1 MAENLLEINNLTVT
15 YGQFKIITEVS
26 FKVKPGEIVCIAGE
40 SGCGKSTLIKAVLGL
55 KQLGAQVQEGNIIL
69 DGRDITRLG
78 VEERRQI
85 LGTQIGYVP
94 QNTRGSF
101 NNIRSYEIQYKETMN
116 CHGLPFVKADAVDV
130 FKRLNFPDA
139 EDILSYQPWEMSG
152 GMNQRMAIG
161 LAVLQKPKLMLADEA
176 TSVLDVTSQKEVIEE
191 LGIKVLPFMITV
203 NGESFRETF
212 DKSNKEFYELMAAT
226 DEIPKH
232 AQINPNTFE
241 EAYKELYDQG
251 YTDVI
256 SVSINSN
263 GSGTYNNSI
272 IGKNDFYEKN
282 PEAREKMRIFNL
294 DSKCYTIFYGYPIME
309 SVKKIRKGADADEII
324 AYLEDW
330 FNVCGIYAVPYNLKY
345 ARKSGRISAAAA
357 FAGEL
362 LGLKPIILFAD
373 GGTETV
379 EKIRGEKNI
388 VPKLVDCVERNMT
401 PQTPYIIIHGRD
413 NTLAKEVEKE
423 MIKRTGRKAEM
434 FSDIGAAVASN
445 IGPDIVAVL
454 VRRKNK

>member
-1 MAENLLEINNLTVT
+1 MAENILEVNNLTVT

-191 LGIKVLPFMITV
+191 LAQLRDELGWSILFITHNLGV
-203 NGESFRETF
+203 ASHIA
-212 DKSNKEFYELMAAT
+212 DKLGVMYAGRMVEY
-226 DEIPKH
+226 
-232 AQINPNTFE
+232 
-241 EAYKELYDQG
+241 G
-251 YTDVI
+251 
-256 SVSINSN
+256 SI
-263 GSGTYNNSI
+263 
-272 IGKNDFYEKN
+272 
-282 PEAREKMRIFNL
+282 
-294 DSKCYTIFYGYPIME
+294 
-309 SVKKIRKGADADEII
+309 KKIINNPIHPYTRALLAAIPGKDRKMPVGLEGRPPLDGAEW
-324 AYLEDW
+324 EGCN
-330 FNVCGIYAVPYNLKY
+330 FMPRCKYACKECKTRKYNL
-345 ARKSGRISAAAA
+345 
-357 FAGEL
+357 
-362 LGLKPIILFAD
+362 
-373 GGTETV
+373 V
-379 EKIRGEKNI
+379 
-388 VPKLVDCVERNMT
+388 
-401 PQTPYIIIHGRD
+401 
-413 NTLAKEVEKE
+413 EVEPDH
-423 MIKRTGRKAEM
+423 
-434 FSDIGAAVASN
+434 FASCSE
-445 IGPDIVAVL
+445 GMGEGL
-454 VRRKNK
+454 

>member
-191 LGIKVLPFMITV
+191 LAQLRDELGWSILFITHNLGVASHIADKLGVMYAGRMVEYGSIKKIINNPIHPYTRAL
-203 NGESFRETF
+203 
-212 DKSNKEFYELMAAT
+212 LAA
-226 DEIPKH
+226 IPGKDRKMPVGLEGRPPLDG
-232 AQINPNTFE
+232 AE
-241 EAYKELYDQG
+241 
-251 YTDVI
+251 
-256 SVSINSN
+256 SVSYTQLPLSIRN
-263 GSGTYNNSI
+263 GLSRALT
-272 IGKNDFYEKN
+272 
-282 PEAREKMRIFNL
+282 
-294 DSKCYTIFYGYPIME
+294 
-309 SVKKIRKGADADEII
+309 
-324 AYLEDW
+324 
-330 FNVCGIYAVPYNLKY
+330 
-345 ARKSGRISAAAA
+345 
-357 FAGEL
+357 
-362 LGLKPIILFAD
+362 
-373 GGTETV
+373 
-379 EKIRGEKNI
+379 
-388 VPKLVDCVERNMT
+388 
-401 PQTPYIIIHGRD
+401 
-413 NTLAKEVEKE
+413 
-423 MIKRTGRKAEM
+423 
-434 FSDIGAAVASN
+434 
-445 IGPDIVAVL
+445 
-454 VRRKNK
+454 

>member
-191 LGIKVLPFMITV
+191 LAQLRDELGWSILFITHNLGV
-203 NGESFRETF
+203 ASHIA
-212 DKSNKEFYELMAAT
+212 DKLGVMYAGRMVEY
-226 DEIPKH
+226 
-232 AQINPNTFE
+232 
-241 EAYKELYDQG
+241 G
-251 YTDVI
+251 
-256 SVSINSN
+256 SI
-263 GSGTYNNSI
+263 
-272 IGKNDFYEKN
+272 
-282 PEAREKMRIFNL
+282 
-294 DSKCYTIFYGYPIME
+294 
-309 SVKKIRKGADADEII
+309 KKIINNPIHPYTRALLEAIPGKDRKMPVGLEGRPPLDGAEW
-324 AYLEDW
+324 EGCN
-330 FNVCGIYAVPYNLKY
+330 FMPRCKYACKECKTRKYNL
-345 ARKSGRISAAAA
+345 
-357 FAGEL
+357 
-362 LGLKPIILFAD
+362 
-373 GGTETV
+373 V
-379 EKIRGEKNI
+379 
-388 VPKLVDCVERNMT
+388 
-401 PQTPYIIIHGRD
+401 
-413 NTLAKEVEKE
+413 EVEPDH
-423 MIKRTGRKAEM
+423 
-434 FSDIGAAVASN
+434 FASCSE
-445 IGPDIVAVL
+445 GMGEGL
-454 VRRKNK
+454 